1 MDFSWL
7 KRSMPK
13 GLYGRAALILLLPIV
28 VLQLV
33 VSIVFIQRHFEDVT
47 QQMTDSLLLELRHL
61 TAEVEAAP
69 DAETALAEV
78 AAMAQALQLELVL
91 PADPEHGFKRPFYDV
106 SGATVISELRGGLEG
121 VESVDLSEN
130 SRRVIL
136 QVATVHGPLT
146 ITFDRRRVSASNPHQ
161 FLVLMGFVGVVMA
174 LVAFIY
180 LRNQLRPITRL
191 AAAAEAFGRGR
202 IEPYKPAGAVEVRSA
217 GHAFLDMRARI
228 ERQTAQRTMLLSGVS
243 HDLRTPLTR
252 MKLGLSLAEAD
263 GADVEDLARDVEE
276 MEAML
281 AGFLDFVRSE
291 AGEAA
296 EQVDAVALA
305 EKVAENARRAGGVVT
320 VERRGEGAREIAL
333 RALSVERAVANLL
346 SNARRYGKEAR
357 LAVDLG
363 ERMVRYTVEDD
374 GPGIPEER
382 REEAMRAF
390 TRLDAARNQDRGSG
404 VGLGLAIALDV
415 ARSHGGTL
423 RLGESEALGG
433 LKAELVLAR

>member
-7 KRSMPK
+7 KRSMPR
-13 GLYGRAALILLLPIV
+13 GIYGRAALILLLPIV
-28 VLQLV
+28 VLQVV
-33 VSIVFIQRHFEDVT
+33 VSVVFIQRHFEDVT

-61 TAEVEAAP
+61 TGEVAAAP

-78 AAMAQALQLELVL
+78 AGLAEALRLQLAL
-91 PADPEHGFKRPFYDV
+91 PGEEMHGFKRPFYDV
-106 SGATVISELRGGLEG
+106 SGATVIAELRGGLEG
-121 VESVDLSEN
+121 VEAVDLSEN
-130 SRRVIL
+130 SRRVSL
-136 QVATVHGPLT
+136 QVSTPHGPLS
-146 ITFDRRRVSASNPHQ
+146 IGFDRRRVSASNPHQ

-217 GHAFLDMRARI
+217 GNAFLDMRNRI

-263 GADVEDLARDVEE
+263 GADVEELARDVAE

-281 AGFLDFVRSE
+281 DGFLAFVRSE

-296 EQVDAVALA
+296 EAVNVVELA
-305 EKVAENARRAGGVVT
+305 ERVAEKARRAGGMVEL
-320 VERRGEGAREIAL
+320 ERRGEGSREIAI

-346 SNARRYGKEAR
+346 SNARRYGSKAR
-357 LAVDLG
+357 LSLDLG
-363 ERMVRYTVEDD
+363 ERMVRFTVEDD
-374 GPGIPEER
+374 GPGIPEAR

-390 TRLDAARNQDRGSG
+390 TRLDEARNQDAGGG

>member
-1 MDFSWL
+1 MDFLWL

-33 VSIVFIQRHFEDVT
+33 ISVVFIQRHFEDVT
-47 QQMTDSLLLELRHL
+47 RQMTNSLLLELRYL
-61 TAEVEAAP
+61 VEGMEAAP
-69 DAETALAEV
+69 DAAAALAGAVPLGE
-78 AAMAQALQLELVL
+78 ALRLQLTL
-91 PADPEHGFKRPFYDV
+91 PAEEMHGFRRPFYDV
-106 SGATVISELRGGLEG
+106 SGATVIEELRAGLPG
-121 VESVDLSEN
+121 VEAVDLAEDSK
-130 SRRVIL
+130 RVVL
-136 QVATVHGPLT
+136 QVATGHGPLT
-146 ITFDRRRVSASNPHQ
+146 IGFDRLRVSASNPHQ
-161 FLVLMGFVGVVMA
+161 LLVLMAFVGVVMA

-180 LRNQLRPITRL
+180 LRNQLRPIKRL

-202 IEPYKPAGAVEVRSA
+202 IEPYKPSGAVEVRAA

-252 MKLGLSLAEAD
+252 MKLGLSLAETE
-263 GADVEDLARDVEE
+263 GADVADLRRDVDE
-276 MEAML
+276 MGAML
-281 AGFLDFVRSE
+281 DGFLDFVRGDATEESE
-291 AGEAA
+291 L
-296 EQVDAVALA
+296 VDAVALA
-305 EKVAENARRAGGVVT
+305 ERVAENARRGGGA
-320 VERRGEGAREIAL
+320 VELEQHGGGDRNIQVRPLA
-333 RALSVERAVANLL
+333 VERALGNLL
-346 SNARRYGKEAR
+346 SNARRYGTKAMLR
-357 LAVDLG
+357 VDLG

-374 GPGIPEER
+374 GPGIAEAR

-390 TRLDAARNQDRGSG
+390 TRLDEARNQDRGGG

-415 ARSHGGTL
+415 ARSHGGML

>member
-13 GLYGRAALILLLPIV
+13 GIYGRAALILLLPIV

-33 VSIVFIQRHFEDVT
+33 ISIVFIQRHFEDVT

-69 DAETALAEV
+69 DAEAALAEV
-78 AAMAQALQLELVL
+78 AVLAQALRVQLAL
-91 PADPEHGFKRPFYDV
+91 PAEEMHGYKRPFYDV
-106 SGATVISELRGGLEG
+106 SGATVIAELRGGLEG
-121 VESVDLSEN
+121 VEAVDLSEN

-136 QVATVHGPLT
+136 QVSTRHGPLT

-228 ERQTAQRTMLLSGVS
+228 ERQTAQRMMLLSGVS

-263 GADVEDLARDVEE
+263 GADVEDLAKDVAE

-281 AGFLDFVRSE
+281 DGFLDFVRSE

-296 EQVDAVALA
+296 EPVDAAALA
-305 EKVAENARRAGGVVT
+305 EKVAENARRAGGT
-320 VERRGEGAREIAL
+320 VELEQRGEGEPEIAL
-333 RALSVERAVANLL
+333 RALSVERALANLL
-346 SNARRYGKEAR
+346 SNARRYGSKAR
-357 LAVDLG
+357 LTVDLG
-363 ERMVRYTVEDD
+363 ERMVRYTVEDN
-374 GPGIPEER
+374 GPGIPEDR

-390 TRLDAARNQDRGSG
+390 TRLDEARNQDKGGG

-415 ARSHGGTL
+415 ARSHGGAL
-423 RLGESEALGG
+423 RLGESEELGG

>member
-13 GLYGRAALILLLPIV
+13 GIYGRAALILLLPIV
-28 VLQLV
+28 VLQVV
-33 VSIVFIQRHFEDVT
+33 VSVVFIQRHFEDVT
-47 QQMTDSLLLELRHL
+47 QQMTDSLLLELRYL
-61 TAEVEAAP
+61 SNEVDAAP
-69 DAETALAEV
+69 DAAAALAQV
-78 AAMAQALQLELVL
+78 APLAQALRLELAL
-91 PADPEHGFKRPFYDV
+91 PAEAMHGFRRPFYDV
-106 SGATVISELRGGLEG
+106 SGATVISELRGGLDG
-121 VESVDLSEN
+121 VEAVDLSEN
-130 SRRVIL
+130 SRRVLL
-136 QVATVHGPLT
+136 QVSTRHGPLG
-146 ITFDRRRVSASNPHQ
+146 ISFDRRRVSASNPHQ

-191 AAAAEAFGRGR
+191 AAASEAFGRGR

-263 GADVEDLARDVEE
+263 GAEIEDLARDVGE

-281 AGFLDFVRSE
+281 DGFLAFVRSE

-296 EQVDAVALA
+296 EPVDAPALA
-305 EKVAENARRAGGVVT
+305 ERVAEKARRAGGEVE
-320 VERRGEGAREIAL
+320 VERRGEGAAEIAL
-333 RALSVERAVANLL
+333 RVLSVERALDNLL
-346 SNARRYGKEAR
+346 SNARRYGAKAK
-357 LAVDLG
+357 LSLDLG
-363 ERMVRYTVEDD
+363 ERMVRFTVEDD
-374 GPGIPEER
+374 GPGIPEAR

-390 TRLDAARNQDRGSG
+390 TRLDAARNQDAGGG

-423 RLGESEALGG
+423 RLGDSEALGG